1 MDSDPDRLPMALVRD
16 ANGEPVRVRVPVE
29 DEDVAVQAWRVDVGR
44 VPLYLLDTDVPENSV
59 VARWITSRLY
69 EGNSEMR
76 LAQYAVLGV
85 GATRTVPAG
94 MRNRA
99 EPVSPQRGTRGA
111 RHFGPRGRATA
122 IRHARRR
129 GLERSARPSRVHHA
143 HPGGRRERD
152 VPR

>member
-1 MDSDPDRLPMALVRD
+1 M
-16 ANGEPVRVRVPVE
+16 RVPVE

-85 GATRTVPAG
+85 GATRLLRTCGIEPSMYHLDEGHAALAALDLV
-94 MRNRA
+94 A
-99 EPVSPQRGTRGA
+99 E
-111 RHFGPRGRATA
+111 
-122 IRHARRR
+122 
-129 GLERSARPSRVHHA
+129 LERSGTAADEAWRAVHARNQSSPRT
-143 HPGGRRERD
+143 PLWPRGTD